1 MKRYVATGAVARL
14 NRLVCHCDPHPGV
27 EADKD
32 QARCRGD
39 RPMTLPAVTMLSTGL
54 ARQLPT
60 SARIVTGIDPYNE
73 SVVMFDSRMFPQ
85 PRGCPP
91 NYQPRDTIGQQ
102 PTDHAWVNH
111 GAETCR
117 ALFVRMDLNRAAS
130 SASDPLL
137 VGAPITN
144 WTGTG
149 FPVLRRPGNAYSRT
163 HCGQIFAEA
172 VFGGPALGPAM
183 LSKRPQ

>member
-14 NRLVCHCDPHPGV
+14 NRLVCRCDPLPGV

-32 QARCRGD
+32 QVRCRGG
-39 RPMTLPAVTMLSTGL
+39 RPMILPAVTMLSTGL

-60 SARIVTGIDPYNE
+60 SARIVTGIDPCQ
-73 SVVMFDSRMFPQ
+73 VSRNVRQ
-85 PRGCPP
+85 PDVPAARGLPP

-111 GAETCR
+111 GTETCR
-117 ALFVRMDLNRAAS
+117 GLFVRMDFKQPQAPRAIRSWWALQLQIGQER
-130 SASDPLL
+130 DFRFF
-137 VGAPITN
+137 GAREMHI
-144 WTGTG
+144 
-149 FPVLRRPGNAYSRT
+149 VRT